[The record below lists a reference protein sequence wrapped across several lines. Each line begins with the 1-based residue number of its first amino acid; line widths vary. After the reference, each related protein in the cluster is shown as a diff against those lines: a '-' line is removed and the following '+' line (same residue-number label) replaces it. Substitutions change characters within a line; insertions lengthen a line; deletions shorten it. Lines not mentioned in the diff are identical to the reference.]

1 VRASSDSKPA
11 GKANL
16 HANQSSNG
24 EKVNVKDGGAKGTVA
39 KTAPKSAA
47 KAGKGVEAATKAP
60 PVKGGAKTAAPKTA
74 TPKTAAP
81 KTDGKPGAKAPTSG
95 AKAPNAGAKTATGAK
110 ATSGAKGKASADGK
124 KPAAPPAPP
133 RKIQV
138 VQLTTLK
145 PGARGTKASVAR
157 RVEADEADPMQ
168 QVATKK
174 RRSAEL
180 TKQQLEHFRELLLQR
195 RSRLSNDLSL
205 MQDEALKVTAQDN
218 SSDSVADTGT
228 DNYEQDFTLGLIESE
243 EALAREVDQALL
255 RIEQNTFGVCE
266 SCQTPVPLARLE
278 ILPFARYCV
287 ECQQKRE
294 GQA

>member
-1 VRASSDSKPA
+1 VKASAKGSAKDAKGAGAKTPA
-11 GKANL
+11 AAAKAAL
-16 HANQSSNG
+16 AKRDG
-24 EKVNVKDGGAKGTVA
+24 RDDKGAKGGAKGA
-39 KTAPKSAA
+39 SAA
-47 KAGKGVEAATKAP
+47 K
-60 PVKGGAKTAAPKTA
+60 GAKAG
-74 TPKTAAP
+74 
-81 KTDGKPGAKAPTSG
+81 GKPGA
-95 AKAPNAGAKTATGAK
+95 
-110 ATSGAKGKASADGK
+110 DGK
-124 KPAAPPAPP
+124 KGAPPAPP

-157 RVEADEADPMQ
+157 RATADNSAAAAREPQA
-168 QVATKK
+168 ATARR

-180 TKQQLEHFRELLLQR
+180 TPQQLDHFRELLTTR
-195 RSRLSNDLSL
+195 RARLLGDLSL

-243 EALAREVDQALL
+243 EALAREVDQALV
-255 RIEQNTFGVCE
+255 RIEQDAFGVCE
-266 SCQTPVPLARLE
+266 SCQTPIPLARLE

-294 GQA
+294 GKA